1 MITIATIQNQGVWK
15 MNSEKQDGYGTQEIL
30 KSDKDYYKIF
40 QEKKEAMTG
49 LLIGTLMI
57 VIKM

>member
-1 MITIATIQNQGVWK
+1 